1 MFVNIIIDIIYI
13 DYYSTGASAE
23 IPRIPIKQQNSN
35 TQNIQVFVIKKWEFK
50 LFRIVIIVR

>member
-1 MFVNIIIDIIYI
+1 MFVNIIIDSIYF

-35 TQNIQVFVIKKWEFK
+35 SQNIQVFVIKNEN
-50 LFRIVIIVR
+50 LNCLELL